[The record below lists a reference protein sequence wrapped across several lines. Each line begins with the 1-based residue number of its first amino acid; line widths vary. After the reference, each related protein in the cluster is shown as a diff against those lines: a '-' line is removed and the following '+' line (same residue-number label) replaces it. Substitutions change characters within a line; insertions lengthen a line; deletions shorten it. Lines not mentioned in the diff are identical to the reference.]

1 MRGLLLVLCVGLLI
15 VRPSHA
21 QFMNGNE
28 LLEMCESNRA
38 QAGGY
43 ITGVVDWEIMT
54 SLSLHPDGKTLVKK
68 RYLCVPTGVMNTQ
81 IIDGVCASLKSRPED
96 RHWEASM
103 LVYNAAISMYPCKSD
118 N

>member
-28 LLEMCESNRA
+28 LLEMCERNRA

-43 ITGVVDWEIMT
+43 IIGVVDWEIMT
-54 SLSLHPDGKTLVKK
+54 SHAVESDRKTPIKK
-68 RYLCVPTGVMNTQ
+68 KYLCVPTGVIDTQ
-81 IIDGVCASLKSRPED
+81 IIDGVCASLKRKPED
-96 RHWEASM
+96 RHWQASI
-103 LVYNAAISMYPCKSD
+103 LVFNAAVGMYPCKSD